1 MDATMSERL
10 RVLVVDDHAAIRAG
24 LRSVLE
30 SAGDMTVV
38 GEAATADAAL
48 ALAQKRR
55 PNVITMDINLGNGS
69 SGIEA
74 IRDVLADQPG
84 LGVMIFTAFGER
96 QLLAEGLDSG
106 ARGFLVKD
114 AAPDEIIRAVRAVAA
129 GGAYVDPSLSA
140 DLVRGRGSERLAG
153 LSDREREILG
163 LLAEGVPSGDI
174 AKRLFLSSETVRT
187 HVRNAMKKLDAD
199 TRTHAVAMAIRERL
213 ID

>member
-1 MDATMSERL
+1 MSEGL

-48 ALAQKRR
+48 SLAQKRR
-55 PNVITMDINLGNGS
+55 PDVITMDINLGNGS
-69 SGIEA
+69 SGIDA
-74 IRDVLADQPG
+74 IRGVLADQPG
-84 LGVMIFTAFGER
+84 VGVMIFTAFGER

-114 AAPDEIIRAVRAVAA
+114 AGPDEIIRAVRAVAA

-174 AKRLFLSSETVRT
+174 AKRLFLSTETVRT

-199 TRTHAVAMAIRERL
+199 TRTQAVAMAIRERL